1 MKKVMLLIVGVV
13 IPSGLIYAVWVG
25 FGALFEPNVNP
36 ELSPYELY
44 VEDSTT
50 TAMVY
55 DQLVTDHVL
64 LTPEGLPLLA
74 NRKGL
79 EWPRP
84 GHYVITEDMSSNSI
98 VNMLKAGLQ
107 TPVKVNFNS
116 AATLEEIAQKL
127 SEQLMIDASA
137 LLDAL
142 KAPMTGWEGPLA
154 LGAYLPDTYEM
165 YWNAS
170 ASSVTE
176 KLYQNTVAFWTPS
189 RVKQAKSM
197 GLTPGEVSTLAS
209 IVMKESSKA
218 DDRPNVAQLYLNR
231 LDKGMKLQ
239 ADPTVIFA
247 MKRLDPSVEVRRVLR
262 KDLKIEDPYNTY
274 HVKGLPPGPICVPE
288 KAALLAV
295 LDAPAHD
302 YLYMCANPDNPGYHA
317 FSSNYAG
324 HLVNQRK
331 WVNYLNKRKIY
342 R

>member
-25 FGALFEPNVNP
+25 FGVLFEPNVHS
-36 ELSPYELY
+36 ELAPYELY
-44 VEDSTT
+44 IEDSTT
-50 TAMVY
+50 TAAVY
-55 DQLVTDHVL
+55 EQLVKDEVL
-64 LTPEGLPLLA
+64 IRPEGLPLLA
-74 NRKGL
+74 QRKAL

-116 AATLEEIAQKL
+116 ASTLEEVAEKL
-127 SEQLMIDASA
+127 SEQLMVKAPA
-137 LLDAL
+137 LLEAL
-142 KAPMTGWEGPLA
+142 KAPMIGWEGPLA
-154 LGAYLPDTYEM
+154 LGAYLPDTYEF

-170 ASSVTE
+170 ASSVAE
-176 KLYQNTVAFWTPS
+176 KLYQNTVSFWTPA
-189 RVKQAKSM
+189 RVKQAAAL

-218 DDRPNVAQLYLNR
+218 DDRPNVARLYLNR

-247 MKRLDPSVEVRRVLR
+247 MKRIDPTVEVRRVLL

-295 LDAPAHD
+295 LNAPDHD
-302 YLYMCANPDNPGYHA
+302 YLYMCANPENLGYHA
-317 FSSNYAG
+317 FASNYAG